1 MNDERLKYISD
12 KLSYLLDK
20 PVMIFDDVPGYA
32 VDVPGYAVCLCD
44 KNITKDSLETTGYYY
59 IASYEFGKTNLELI
73 SEIAD
78 YLRGYV

>member
-20 PVMIFDDVPGYA
+20 PVMIFD
-32 VDVPGYAVCLCD
+32 DVPGYAVCLCD